1 MARRIMPVLAMA
13 VLSVVAGACILASPA
28 KREARIWIAPETVDC
43 VGVGPR
49 TCLLVKESEDAE
61 WGFFYD
67 GIEGFTY
74 VEGVSYVLDV
84 EIVEI
89 EDPPADA
96 SSLEYRLIRVVEEI
110 PAGG

>member
-1 MARRIMPVLAMA
+1 MRRLKPALAMA
-13 VLSVVAGACILASPA
+13 VLFAVAGACILTSSA

-43 VGVGPR
+43 VGVGPQK
-49 TCLLVKESEDAE
+49 CLLVKESEDAE

-67 GIEGFTY
+67 GIDGFTF
-74 VEGVSYVLDV
+74 VEGVSYVIDV
-84 EIVEI
+84 EITEI

-110 PAGG
+110 PGGG